1 MDSGGTRTL
10 LPPGKQAAAVIGQR
24 GKYGSDVDGAT
35 ELQHV
40 SLLGCYMIKPHGQL
54 VRVSFTH
61 CCAST
66 PRLSTL

>member
-1 MDSGGTRTL
+1 
-10 LPPGKQAAAVIGQR
+10 
-24 GKYGSDVDGAT
+24 
-35 ELQHV
+35 
-40 SLLGCYMIKPHGQL
+40 MIKPHGQL